1 MFSEEQLANI
11 DGKYFNIICAD
22 GLDVTIQSRNTGH
35 WWYLHSTGCV
45 GDNACII
52 FHKHKYNHPYHQHG
66 RTRSLASALT
76 GIKRH
81 DQWQMVQIKKECKR
95 KTLKK

>member
-1 MFSEEQLANI
+1 MFSNEQLANI

-22 GLDVTIQSRNTGH
+22 GLDVAIQSPNTGH

-52 FHKHKYNHPYHQHG
+52 FHKHKLTHPYHQHG
-66 RTRSLASALT
+66 RARTIENALKR
-76 GIKRH
+76 IKSH
-81 DQWQMVQIKKECKR
+81 DKWQMCGKK
-95 KTLKK
+95 